1 MISVQEE
8 MKDECTNIAA
18 LLGRM
23 VKLQTHAVKAEKN
36 TLEEIKE
43 MNRGMKDS
51 EKGETPAKRN

>member
-1 MISVQEE
+1 

-43 MNRGMKDS
+43 MNRGMRDS